1 MAKTTSRSAQS
12 HADAELSEAARAVV
26 RDQGD
31 PRIDVHL
38 AALGLG
44 ADPAPASPRGANLAS
59 AAEAELTG
67 LRDRV
72 GALERDLA
80 AARSRSQVLAV
91 LLALAVVAIVV
102 LVALRLA

>member
-1 MAKTTSRSAQS
+1 MAKTTSRSPQS
-12 HADAELSEAARAVV
+12 HAEAELSEAARAVV

-44 ADPAPASPRGANLAS
+44 ADPAPAPTRATNVATT
-59 AAEAELTG
+59 EAELTR

-72 GALERDLA
+72 TALEGDLA
-80 AARSRSQVLAV
+80 AARGRSQLLSI
-91 LLALAVVAIVV
+91 LLALAAVVIAV
-102 LVALRLA
+102 LVALRLV

>member
-1 MAKTTSRSAQS
+1 MAKTTSRTAQS
-12 HADAELSEAARAVV
+12 HAEAELSEAARAVV

-44 ADPAPASPRGANLAS
+44 TDPAPMATRAAQAAAS
-59 AAEAELTG
+59 EAELTT
-67 LRDRV
+67 LRERV
-72 GALERDLA
+72 AGLEREVA
-80 AARSRSQVLAV
+80 AARGRSQLLAGLLAV
-91 LLALAVVAIVV
+91 AALAIVV

>member
-1 MAKTTSRSAQS
+1 MAKTTSRSPQT
-12 HADAELSEAARAVV
+12 HAEAELSEAARAVV

-44 ADPAPASPRGANLAS
+44 ADPAPAPAWVAN
-59 AAEAELTG
+59 AAATEAELSR

-72 GALERDLA
+72 GGLERELR
-80 AARSRSQVLAV
+80 AARSRNQVLAV
-91 LLALAVVAIVV
+91 LLALASVVIAV
-102 LVALRLA
+102 LVSLRLV

>member
-1 MAKTTSRSAQS
+1 MAKTTSRSPQT
-12 HADAELSEAARAVV
+12 HAEAELSEAARAVV

-44 ADPAPASPRGANLAS
+44 ADPAPAPARVAN
-59 AAEAELTG
+59 AAATEAELSR

-72 GALERDLA
+72 AGLERELR
-80 AARSRSQVLAV
+80 AARSRNQVLAV
-91 LLALAVVAIVV
+91 LLALASVVIAV
-102 LVALRLA
+102 LVGLRLI

>member
-12 HADAELSEAARAVV
+12 HGDAELSEAARAVV

-44 ADPAPASPRGANLAS
+44 ADPSPAPANS
-59 AAEAELTG
+59 AATDAQLTA
-67 LRDRV
+67 LWDRV
-72 GALERDLA
+72 AALEGELA
-80 AARSRSQVLAV
+80 GARSRSQVLSV
-91 LLALAVVAIVV
+91 LLALAAVVIAV
-102 LVALRLA
+102 LLAARFL